1 MISEKRFFEEM
12 CKDIEAEKIIYSGEE
27 QKIDTNKDTYDRQ
40 EVDQLIMEN
49 TKTLREQFQEELQ
62 KEIAKLKENPNNT
75 DVQVIEP
82 QENTEE

>member
-12 CKDIEAEKIIYSGEE
+12 CKDIEAEKANFSEE

-75 DVQVIEP
+75 DVQVIPPE
-82 QENTEE
+82 ENTEE

>member
-12 CKDIEAEKIIYSGEE
+12 CKEIEAEKANFSEE

-62 KEIAKLKENPNNT
+62 KEIAKLKENSNNT
-75 DVQVIEP
+75 DVQVILPE
-82 QENTEE
+82 ENTEE

>member
-12 CKDIEAEKIIYSGEE
+12 CKEIEAEKLVYSGEE

-62 KEIAKLKENPNNT
+62 REIAKLKENPNNT

-82 QENTEE
+82 TEENE